1 MFYYR
6 VLKIFIVLILNF
18 FFILTSFAYDGRT
31 HISDMLLVL
40 GFDNSQNKTKAY
52 ENAKVVA
59 QYITKR
65 MDDCR
70 SLRDKIRK
78 VEPNFS
84 EGPAGHRCF
93 FHWGFNSDPMK
104 SEYLKRQIDKSVQK
118 ENYYRIKELILNEQA
133 NRNRAMMNTLHYCF
147 EQNSKLMLTRSERNA
162 LASFM
167 YNIHLLGDY
176 ESSKIGQDKPLP
188 SLNRIIDD
196 TIRSVNGRIYE
207 SDSKLVSAFC
217 SEMQNLKLKPDG
229 AEKAGMIHKKMNEYI
244 PKIIER
250 NRRLS
255 RIVYGD

>member
-6 VLKIFIVLILNF
+6 ILTIFIVLILNF
-18 FFILTSFAYDGRT
+18 FFILTSFAYDGIT

-40 GFDNSQNKTKAY
+40 GFDNSQSRTEAY
-52 ENAKVVA
+52 KNAKEVA
-59 QYITKR
+59 SYITSR
-65 MDDCR
+65 MDKCQ
-70 SLRDKIRK
+70 SLCDKIRK

-84 EGPAGHRCF
+84 EGPARHRCF

-118 ENYYRIKELILNEQA
+118 ENHYRIKELILNEQA
-133 NRNRAMMNTLHYCF
+133 DRNREMMNILHCYF
-147 EQNSKLMLTRSERNA
+147 GKNSKLMLTRSERNA

-176 ESSKIGQDKPLP
+176 ESSKKGQDEPLP

-207 SDSKLVSAFC
+207 SDSKLVSTFR
-217 SEMQNLKLKPDG
+217 SEMENLKLKPDS
-229 AEKAGMIHKKMNEYI
+229 AEKASMIHKK
-244 PKIIER
+244 
-250 NRRLS
+250 
-255 RIVYGD
+255 

>member
-1 MFYYR
+1 MLYYR

-18 FFILTSFAYDGRT
+18 FFILTSFACEGQF

-40 GFDNSQNKTKAY
+40 GFDNSQYKTKAY
-52 ENAKVVA
+52 ANAKEVA
-59 QYITKR
+59 KHITFT
-65 MDDCR
+65 MDDCQ
-70 SLRDKIRK
+70 SLRDKIK
-78 VEPNFS
+78 TVEPNFS
-84 EGPAGHRCF
+84 EGPARHRCF

-118 ENYYRIKELILNEQA
+118 ENYYQIKELILNEQA
-133 NRNRAMMNTLHYCF
+133 DRNRKMMNKLHDYF
-147 EQNSKLMLTRSERNA
+147 GKNSKLMLTRSERNA

-196 TIRSVNGRIYE
+196 TISSVKGRIYDP
-207 SDSKLVSAFC
+207 DSKLVSAFC
-217 SEMQNLKLKPDG
+217 SEMQNLRLKPDS

-244 PKIIER
+244 PKIIEK